1 MNVIKETIIKCRPKL
16 SKSSIITYGSIL
28 KNLYNKVFG
37 EPVNDDY
44 DMSNFKD
51 TDKILHHLQ
60 SIEPNKRKTILSALV
75 IITDNKEYRD
85 QMLDDI
91 KAYNIETHK
100 QEKTPEQAENWVEQ
114 NDIKTILSDL
124 ENEAKIIYKKKKLGS
139 ADLQAIQNY
148 IIVAITGGAY
158 IPPRRS
164 KDYVAFK
171 INNVDKDID
180 NYMDKNKFIFNA
192 YKTAKTYGTQTI
204 DIPLAL
210 SKIIKKWIKI
220 NPTDYLFFDT
230 NGNKLTNVKLNQRMN
245 KIFGKKASVNV
256 MRHSYL
262 SSKYGDKIQEMKDMK
277 DDMSKMGTSM
287 MQSNIY
293 IQK

>member
-1 MNVIKETIIKCRPKL
+1 MSEIKETIIKLRPKL
-16 SKSSIITYGSIL
+16 SKSSVTTYTSIL

-37 EPVNDDY
+37 ETENY
-44 DMSNFKD
+44 DMKKY
-51 TDKILHHLQ
+51 DKVDDILNHLK

-100 QEKTPEQAENWVEQ
+100 QEKTPEQTENWVEQ
-114 NDIKTILSDL
+114 NDIKTLLSDL
-124 ENEAKIIYKKKKLGS
+124 EKEAKLVYKKQNPS
-139 ADLQAIQNY
+139 QSDLQTIQNY
-148 IIVAITGGAY
+148 IIISVLGGVY

-171 INNVDKDID
+171 IKNVNKDID
-180 NYMDKNKFIFNA
+180 NYIDKNKFVFNA
-192 YKTAKTYGTQTI
+192 YKTAKTYGTQSV
-204 DIPLAL
+204 DIPTAL
-210 SKIIKKWIKI
+210 NKIIKKWIKA
-220 NPTDYLFFDT
+220 NPTDYLFFDI
-230 NGNKLTNVKLNQRMN
+230 NGKPLTNVKLNQRMN

-262 SSKYGDKIQEMKDMK
+262 SSKYADKIQELKDMK

-287 MQSNIY
+287 AQSNIY